1 MVPLAAA
8 HEAAEASFAGRCCAA
23 RGPPIF
29 STPDAATDQ
38 ANRYNPDPDTDMR
51 RTAGIDLADGD
62 QHERAYHIM
71 IGDALDADDGPWAT
85 GIVAHS
91 IANPL

>member
-1 MVPLAAA
+1 
-8 HEAAEASFAGRCCAA
+8 
-23 RGPPIF
+23 
-29 STPDAATDQ
+29 
-38 ANRYNPDPDTDMR
+38 MR

-62 QHERAYHIM
+62 RHERAYHIM
-71 IGDALDADDGPWAT
+71 IGDALDADDGPWAA